1 MTNISTQQIPRQKVD
16 LLFQT
21 KKVFQTILLV
31 ITEVVGERRWHVD
44 LPHQGL
50 AAQGGVPGII

>member
-1 MTNISTQQIPRQKVD
+1 MLIFFSKP
-16 LLFQT
+16 
-21 KKVFQTILLV
+21 KKVFKTILLV